1 MALVNMAI
9 ADEAPESYEDNP
21 YGYGLCIRLNPNQS
35 AALGISTPPPAG
47 TKMMIHAM
55 AVATRVTEEADLEE
69 GGGSAEKEV
78 YLELQITD
86 MQIDA
91 PGNTSAKEDAATMLY
106 GE

>member
-9 ADEAPESYEDNP
+9 PDEAPESYEQNP

-35 AALGISTPPPAG
+35 AALGIMTPPAAG
-47 TKMMIHAM
+47 TKMSIHAI

-69 GGGSAEKEV
+69 GSEASEKEV

-86 MQIDA
+86 MELSNSSTKD
-91 PGNTSAKEDAATMLY
+91 NAASMLY
-106 GE
+106 GD